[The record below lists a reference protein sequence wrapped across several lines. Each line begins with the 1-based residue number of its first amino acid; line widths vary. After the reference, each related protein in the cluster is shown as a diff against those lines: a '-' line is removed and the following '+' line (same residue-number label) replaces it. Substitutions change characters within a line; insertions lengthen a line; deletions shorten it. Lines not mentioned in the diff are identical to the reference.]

1 MKIVIVG
8 SGYVGLVTGACF
20 SEVGI
25 DVVCVDIDQ
34 KKIDNLNKGVIPI
47 YEPGLEDMI
56 LRNMKK
62 GRLNFTTSLA
72 DSIKDCE
79 VLFIAVGTPPDED
92 GSADLKY
99 VLAVARECGKNMNDY
114 MLVVTK
120 STVPVGTSEK
130 VRNALQDELNKRKV
144 AIDFDVASNP
154 EFLKEG
160 AAIDDFLKPDRI
172 VIGLESERAKDLMKS
187 LYKPFTLNGHPVIF
201 MDIVSAEMTKYA
213 ANSMLA
219 AKISF
224 MNDIANLCEIV
235 GADINLVR
243 KGIGS
248 DSRIGNKFI
257 YPGIGYGGSCFPKD
271 VQALIKTASEYNYEL
286 RVLKAV
292 EAVNKDQKMIIF
304 NKIKSYFD
312 GELEGRTI
320 ALWGLSFKPQTDDM
334 REAPSLVIVKQLL
347 EAGAKVKAYDPVA
360 IKEAKHHFGDSIAYC
375 EDQYETLIDAD
386 CLAILTEWPE
396 FKFPNFKIVR
406 KLLNN
411 PAVFD
416 GRNIYDKNEM
426 RSNGFNYYCI
436 GINTSKKVTSK
447 APALETILKD

>member
-25 DVVCVDIDQ
+25 DVTCVDIDRN
-34 KKIDNLNKGVIPI
+34 KIDNLNKGIIPI
-47 YEPGLEDMI
+47 YEPGLEEMI
-56 LRNMKK
+56 TRNMKK
-62 GRLNFTTSLA
+62 GRLSFTTDIAAALV
-72 DSIKDCE
+72 DSE
-79 VLFIAVGTPPDED
+79 VLFISVGTPPDED

-99 VLAVARECGKNMNDY
+99 VLSVARDCGKHINDY

-120 STVPVGTSEK
+120 STVPVGTSQK
-130 VRNALQDELNKRKV
+130 VKKALQEELDKRNV
-144 AIDFDVASNP
+144 QIEFDVASNP

-172 VIGLESERAKDLMKS
+172 VVGLESARAEDLMKS

-201 MDIVSAEMTKYA
+201 MDIISAEMTKYA
-213 ANSMLA
+213 ANAMLA

-224 MNDIANLCEIV
+224 INDIANLCEIV
-235 GADINLVR
+235 GADINKVR

-248 DSRIGNKFI
+248 DSRIGHKFI

-271 VQALIKTASEYNYEL
+271 VQALIKTASEHNYEL

-292 EAVNKDQKMIIF
+292 EAVNNDQKLVLF
-304 NKIKSYFD
+304 TKIMKYFKGD
-312 GELEGRTI
+312 VKGKTI

-334 REAPSLVIVKQLL
+334 REAPSLYIIKHLL
-347 EAGAKVKAYDPVA
+347 EAGAIVKAYDPIA
-360 IKEAKHHFGDSIAYC
+360 IKEAKHHFGDTISYC

-396 FKFPNFKIVR
+396 FKFPNLKIVK
-406 KLLNN
+406 KLLRT
-411 PAVFD
+411 PAIFD
-416 GRNIYDKNEM
+416 GRNIYDREEM
-426 RSNGFNYYCI
+426 KESGFDYFCI
-436 GINTSKKVTSK
+436 GIDTTKDKVKIKT
-447 APALETILKD
+447 LNNV

>member
-1 MKIVIVG
+1 MKITIVG

-25 DVVCVDIDQ
+25 DVVCVDID
-34 KKIDNLNKGVIPI
+34 KNKIDNLNKGIIPI

-56 LRNMKK
+56 SRNMKK
-62 GRLNFTTSLA
+62 GRLSFTTKIA
-72 DSIKDCE
+72 DAVQESE
-79 VLFIAVGTPPDED
+79 AVFISVGTPPDED

-99 VLAVARECGKNMNDY
+99 VIAVARDCGKHMNDY
-114 MLVVTK
+114 KLVVTK
-120 STVPVGTSEK
+120 STVPVGTSLK
-130 VRNALQDELNKRKV
+130 VKKAIQEELDKRNIKV
-144 AIDFDVASNP
+144 GFDVASNP

-172 VIGLESERAKDLMKS
+172 VVGVEGQKAEDILKR

-219 AKISF
+219 TKISF

-235 GADINLVR
+235 GADVNKVR

-248 DSRIGNKFI
+248 DTRIGNKFI

-271 VQALIKTASEYNYEL
+271 VQALIRTGSEHNYDL
-286 RVLKAV
+286 QVLKAV
-292 EAVNKDQKMIIF
+292 EAVNKKQKTVLF
-304 NKIKSYFD
+304 SKILKYFKGD
-312 GELEGRTI
+312 IKGKTI

-334 REAPSLVIVKQLL
+334 REAPSLEIVKRLL
-347 EAGAKVKAYDPVA
+347 EAGATVKAYDPIA
-360 IKEAKHHFGDSIAYC
+360 MEEAKHHFGETISYY
-375 EDQYETLIDAD
+375 EDQYEALIDAD

-396 FKFPNFKIVR
+396 FKFPNFNIVNR
-406 KLLNN
+406 LLKS
-411 PAVFD
+411 PAIFD
-416 GRNIYDKNEM
+416 GRNIYDRHEM
-426 RSNGFNYYCI
+426 KEKGFNYFCI
-436 GINTSKKVTSK
+436 GVDTT
-447 APALETILKD
+447 KDMVKPVLSSVS